1 MLVRVISGLTSLF
14 FKICTTVIVAL
25 ARRSSDMLAASDAA
39 TNILLIRALLT
50 FASSN
55 HKAKY
60 PHEIALR
67 HANSGFAS
75 IFLQLAVFD
84 MD

>member
-1 MLVRVISGLTSLF
+1 MPNACHAFRNNSHQKAPIIWMLVRVISGLTSLF

-55 HKAKY
+55 HKASMHMK
-60 PHEIALR
+60 L
-67 HANSGFAS
+67 
-75 IFLQLAVFD
+75 L
-84 MD
+84 

>member
-1 MLVRVISGLTSLF
+1 MLVMRLETTHQKAPIIWMLVRVISGLTSLF

-55 HKAKY
+55 HKT
-60 PHEIALR
+60 
-67 HANSGFAS
+67 S
-75 IFLQLAVFD
+75 IHMKLL
-84 MD
+84 